1 MASGMLAKT
10 EEWRGALARRAGRTG
25 RGAVWP
31 GLGAWFE
38 TSLIILGLLAQ
49 FFFLPHILDADGL
62 ARYQMLDAL
71 LRSGALMESKYSLI
85 GPLFAAP
92 LWFLGALSGHT
103 AWWVARFN
111 TIFLGLGLLTLYLLL
126 RNRMDRR
133 LLRAFL
139 LLALVA
145 SMFPAHIEEF
155 YGEVFTALCVAAGV
169 ILLFTRAR
177 WGGWIALIV
186 GVANTPATIVGLGL
200 MVAQRLLR
208 SRRLRYLLLPL
219 GALALIGL
227 EAWLRRGSPFAS
239 GYTDDRGYQTFMPYS
254 GLPGFSYPF
263 YLGLLSLIFS
273 FGKGIIFFAP
283 GLLLPAR
290 RALGA
295 LSVRLRMIHQLWLL
309 FMVGLILVYASW
321 WAWYG
326 GWFWGPRF
334 LLFASIPASLALA
347 VWLRK
352 ADASLWMRL
361 AALVVLTLSCWVGLN
376 GAVFS
381 DATLA
386 PTCLWNDFAREAYCH
401 YIPEFSVLWRPF
413 VIAGQLGLGSAFY
426 TAERLDP
433 GKLIYAGF
441 TALVYLYFAVPLV
454 VRIIRQAIPPARMFA
469 RERLSLSAWRL

>member
-1 MASGMLAKT
+1 MASGLLART
-10 EEWRGALARRAGRTG
+10 EEWRGALARRTSAGKI
-25 RGAVWP
+25 WP
-31 GLGAWFE
+31 RLRAWVE
-38 TSLIILGLLAQ
+38 TSLIVLGVLAQ
-49 FFFLPHILDADGL
+49 FFLLPHILDADGKT
-62 ARYQMLDAL
+62 RYQALDAL
-71 LRSGALMESKYSLI
+71 LRNDVLLDNKYSLI

-92 LWFLGALSGHT
+92 LWLLGALFGDT
-103 AWWVARFN
+103 AWWVERFN
-111 TIFLGLGLLTLYLLL
+111 TIFLGAGLLTLYLLL

-139 LLALVA
+139 LLLLVA
-145 SMFPAHIEEF
+145 SMFPAHVEGF

-169 ILLFTRAR
+169 ILLFTQAR
-177 WGGWIALIV
+177 WGGWVALIV
-186 GVANTPATIVGLGL
+186 GVANTPATIVGLVL
-200 MVAQRLLR
+200 MMAQRLLR
-208 SRRLRYLLLPL
+208 SRRLRY
-219 GALALIGL
+219 ALIPLAAFALIAL
-227 EAWLRRGSPFAS
+227 ESWIRRGSPLAS
-239 GYTDDRGYQTFMPYS
+239 GYDHDAGYRTFMPYS

-263 YLGLLSLIFS
+263 FFGLLSLIFS

-295 LSVRLRMIHQLWLL
+295 FSVRLRMIHRLWLL
-309 FMVGLILVYASW
+309 FVVGLILVYASW

-361 AALVVLTLSCWVGLN
+361 AALGVLTLSCWVGLN

-386 PTCLWNDFAREAYCH
+386 PVCLWDDFAREAYCH

-413 VIAGQLGLGSAFY
+413 VNASQMGLGPAFY
-426 TAERLDP
+426 AAEKLDP
-433 GKLIYAGF
+433 GKLIYMGF
-441 TALVYLYFAVPLV
+441 TALVYLYFAIPLV
-454 VRIIRQAIPPARMFA
+454 VKMIGQAIPLARRYTRMG
-469 RERLSLSAWRL
+469 LSPTAWRF

>member
-1 MASGMLAKT
+1 MASGLLART
-10 EEWRGALARRAGRTG
+10 EEWRGALARRTSAGG
-25 RGAVWP
+25 IWP
-31 GLGAWFE
+31 RLSAWVE
-38 TSLIILGLLAQ
+38 TSLIVLGLLAQ
-49 FFFLPHILDADGL
+49 FFLLPHILDADGL
-62 ARYQMLDAL
+62 TRYQMLDTL
-71 LRSGALMESKYSLI
+71 LRNGALMESKYSLI

-92 LWFLGALSGHT
+92 LWLLSAFFGDT

-111 TIFLGLGLLTLYLLL
+111 TVFLGVGLLTLYLLL

-139 LLALVA
+139 LLLLVA
-145 SMFPAHIEEF
+145 SMFPAHIEGF
-155 YGEVFTALCVAAGV
+155 YGEVFTAFCVAVGA

-177 WGGWIALIV
+177 WGGWVALIV
-186 GVANTPATIVGLGL
+186 GVANTPATILGL
-200 MVAQRLLR
+200 VLMIAQRLLR
-208 SRRLRYLLLPL
+208 SRRLRYALIPI
-219 GALALIGL
+219 GALALTGL
-227 EAWLRRGSPFAS
+227 ESWISRGSPFANPYADDH
-239 GYTDDRGYQTFMPYS
+239 GYTTFMPYS

-263 YLGLLSLIFS
+263 YLGLLSLLFS

-290 RALGA
+290 RALGS

-309 FMVGLILVYASW
+309 FVVGLILVYASW

-352 ADASLWMRL
+352 EDASLWMRL
-361 AALVVLTLSCWVGLN
+361 AALGVLTLSCWVGLN

-386 PTCLWNDFAREAYCH
+386 PVCLWNDFAHEAYCH
-401 YIPEFSVLWRPF
+401 FIPEFSVLWRPF
-413 VIAGQLGLGSAFY
+413 VNASQMGLGPAFY
-426 TAERLDP
+426 TAENLDQ

-441 TALVYLYFAVPLV
+441 TTLVYLYFAVPLV
-454 VRIIRQAIPPARMFA
+454 VKMIQQAIPPLQSFA
-469 RERLSLSAWRL
+469 RERLSLAAWRL

>member
-1 MASGMLAKT
+1 MASGLLART
-10 EEWRGALARRAGRTG
+10 EEWRGALARRTSAG
-25 RGAVWP
+25 AIWP
-31 GLGAWFE
+31 RLSAWVE
-38 TSLIILGLLAQ
+38 TSLIMLGLLAQ
-49 FFFLPHILDADGL
+49 FFLLPHILDADGL
-62 ARYQMLDAL
+62 TRYQMLDAL
-71 LRSGALMESKYSLI
+71 LRNGALMEGKYSLI

-92 LWFLGALSGHT
+92 VWLIGALFGDT

-111 TIFLGLGLLTLYLLL
+111 TIFLGVGLLTLYLLL

-139 LLALVA
+139 LLLLVA
-145 SMFPAHIEEF
+145 SMFPAHVEGF

-177 WGGWIALIV
+177 WGGWVALIV
-186 GVANTPATIVGLGL
+186 GVANAPATILGL
-200 MVAQRLLR
+200 VLMMAQRLLR
-208 SRRLRYLLLPL
+208 SRRLRYALIPI
-219 GALALIGL
+219 GALALAGL
-227 EAWLRRGSPFAS
+227 ESWIRRGNPFANP
-239 GYTDDRGYQTFMPYS
+239 YPDDRGYTTFMPYS

-263 YLGLLSLIFS
+263 YLGLLSLLFS

-295 LSVRLRMIHQLWLL
+295 LSVRLRMIHRLWLL
-309 FMVGLILVYASW
+309 FVVGLILVYASW

-334 LLFASIPASLALA
+334 LLLASLPASLALA
-347 VWLRK
+347 AWLRK
-352 ADASLWMRL
+352 EDASLWMRL
-361 AALVVLTLSCWVGLN
+361 AALGVLTLSCWVGLN

-386 PTCLWNDFAREAYCH
+386 PVCLWDDFAREAYCH

-413 VIAGQLGLGSAFY
+413 VNAGQMGLGSAFY
-426 TAERLDP
+426 TAEKLDP
-433 GKLIYAGF
+433 GKLIYMGF

-454 VRIIRQAIPPARMFA
+454 AQMVRQAIPPARKFA
-469 RERLSLSAWRL
+469 RERLSLAAWRV

>member
-1 MASGMLAKT
+1 MASGLLART
-10 EEWRGALARRAGRTG
+10 EEWRGALARRTSAGKI
-25 RGAVWP
+25 WP
-31 GLGAWFE
+31 RLRAWVE
-38 TSLIILGLLAQ
+38 TSLIVLGVLAQ
-49 FFFLPHILDADGL
+49 FFLLPHILDADGKT
-62 ARYQMLDAL
+62 RYQALDAL
-71 LRSGALMESKYSLI
+71 LRNDVLLDNKYSLI

-92 LWFLGALSGHT
+92 LWLLGALFGDM
-103 AWWVARFN
+103 AWWVERFN
-111 TIFLGLGLLTLYLLL
+111 TIFLGAGLLTLYLLL

-139 LLALVA
+139 LLLLVA
-145 SMFPAHIEEF
+145 SMFPAHVEGF

-169 ILLFTRAR
+169 ILLFTQAR
-177 WGGWIALIV
+177 WGGWVALIV
-186 GVANTPATIVGLGL
+186 GVANTPATIVGLVL
-200 MVAQRLLR
+200 MMAQRLLR
-208 SRRLRYLLLPL
+208 SRRLRY
-219 GALALIGL
+219 ALIPLAAFALIAL
-227 EAWLRRGSPFAS
+227 ESWIRRGSPLAS
-239 GYTDDRGYQTFMPYS
+239 GYDHDAGYRTFMPYS

-263 YLGLLSLIFS
+263 FFGLLSLIFS

-295 LSVRLRMIHQLWLL
+295 FSVRLRMIHRLWLL
-309 FMVGLILVYASW
+309 FVVGLILVYASW

-361 AALVVLTLSCWVGLN
+361 AALGVLTLSCWVGVN

-386 PTCLWNDFAREAYCH
+386 PVCLWDDFAREAYCH

-413 VIAGQLGLGSAFY
+413 VNASQMGLGPAFY
-426 TAERLDP
+426 AAEKLDP
-433 GKLIYAGF
+433 GKLIYMGF
-441 TALVYLYFAVPLV
+441 TALVYLYFAIPLV
-454 VRIIRQAIPPARMFA
+454 VKMIGQAISLARKYA
-469 RERLSLSAWRL
+469 RERLSLAAWRI

>member
-1 MASGMLAKT
+1 MASGLLART
-10 EEWRGALARRAGRTG
+10 EEWRGALARRTSVGKI
-25 RGAVWP
+25 WP
-31 GLGAWFE
+31 RLSAWVE
-38 TSLIILGLLAQ
+38 TSLIVLGLLAQ
-49 FFFLPHILDADGL
+49 FFLLPHILDADGKTRFQ
-62 ARYQMLDAL
+62 ALDAL
-71 LRSGALMESKYSLI
+71 LRNNVLLDNKYSLI

-92 LWFLGALSGHT
+92 LWVLGALIGDT

-111 TIFLGLGLLTLYLLL
+111 TIFLGAGLLTLYLLL

-139 LLALVA
+139 LLLLVA
-145 SMFPAHIEEF
+145 SMFPAHVEGF

-177 WGGWIALIV
+177 WGGWVALIV
-186 GVANTPATIVGLGL
+186 GVANTPATIVGLVL
-200 MVAQRLLR
+200 MMGQRLLR
-208 SRRLRYLLLPL
+208 SRRLRY
-219 GALALIGL
+219 ALIPLAAFALIAL
-227 EAWLRRGSPFAS
+227 ESWIRRGSPLAS
-239 GYTDDRGYQTFMPYS
+239 GYDHDAGYRTFMPYS

-263 YLGLLSLIFS
+263 FFGLLSLIFS

-295 LSVRLRMIHQLWLL
+295 FSVRLRMIHRLWLL
-309 FMVGLILVYASW
+309 FVVGLILVYASW

-361 AALVVLTLSCWVGLN
+361 AALGVLTLSCWVGVN

-386 PTCLWNDFAREAYCH
+386 PVCLWDDFAREAYCH

-413 VIAGQLGLGSAFY
+413 VNASQMGLGPAFY
-426 TAERLDP
+426 AAEKLDP
-433 GKLIYAGF
+433 GKLIYMGF
-441 TALVYLYFAVPLV
+441 TALVYLYFAIPLV
-454 VRIIRQAIPPARMFA
+454 AKMIWQAITLARGYA
-469 RERLSLSAWRL
+469 RERLSLAAWRI

>member
-1 MASGMLAKT
+1 MASGLLART
-10 EEWRGALARRAGRTG
+10 EEWRGALARRTSAGKI
-25 RGAVWP
+25 WP
-31 GLGAWFE
+31 RLRAWVE
-38 TSLIILGLLAQ
+38 TSLIVLGLLAQ
-49 FFFLPHILDADGL
+49 FFLLPHILDADGET
-62 ARYQMLDAL
+62 RYQALDAL
-71 LRSGALMESKYSLI
+71 LRNDVLLENKYSLI

-92 LWFLGALSGHT
+92 LWLLGALFGDA

-111 TIFLGLGLLTLYLLL
+111 TIFLGAGLLTLYLLL

-139 LLALVA
+139 LLLLVA
-145 SMFPAHIEEF
+145 SMFPAHVEGF
-155 YGEVFTALCVAAGV
+155 YGEVFTALCVAAGG

-177 WGGWIALIV
+177 WGGWVALIV
-186 GVANTPATIVGLGL
+186 GVANTPATIVGLVL
-200 MVAQRLLR
+200 MMAQRLLR
-208 SRRLRYLLLPL
+208 SRRLRY
-219 GALALIGL
+219 ALIPLAAFALIAL
-227 EAWLRRGSPFAS
+227 ESWIRRGSPLAS
-239 GYTDDRGYQTFMPYS
+239 GYDHDAGNRTFMPYS

-263 YLGLLSLIFS
+263 FLGLLSLIFS

-283 GLLLPAR
+283 GLLLPTR

-295 LSVRLRMIHQLWLL
+295 FSVRLRMIHRLWLL
-309 FMVGLILVYASW
+309 FVVGLILVYASW

-361 AALVVLTLSCWVGLN
+361 ATLGVLTLSCWVGVN

-386 PTCLWNDFAREAYCH
+386 PTCVWYDFAREAYCH

-413 VIAGQLGLGSAFY
+413 VNASQMGLGPAFY
-426 TAERLDP
+426 AAEKLDQ
-433 GKLIYAGF
+433 GKLIYMGF
-441 TALVYLYFAVPLV
+441 TALVYLYFAIPLV
-454 VRIIRQAIPPARMFA
+454 VKMIGQAISLARRYV
-469 RERLSLSAWRL
+469 RERLSLVAWRI

>member
-1 MASGMLAKT
+1 MASGLLART
-10 EEWRGALARRAGRTG
+10 EEWRGAFARRTSAGKI
-25 RGAVWP
+25 WP
-31 GLGAWFE
+31 RLGACVE

-49 FFFLPHILDADGL
+49 FFLLPHILDADGKT
-62 ARYQMLDAL
+62 RYQALDAL
-71 LRSGALMESKYSLI
+71 LRNNVLLDNKYSLI

-92 LWFLGALSGHT
+92 LWLLGALFGDT

-111 TIFLGLGLLTLYLLL
+111 TIFLGVGLLTLYLLL
-126 RNRMDRR
+126 KNRMDRR

-139 LLALVA
+139 LLLLVA
-145 SMFPAHIEEF
+145 SMFPAHIEGF
-155 YGEVFTALCVAAGV
+155 YGEVFTALCVATGV

-177 WGGWIALIV
+177 WGGWVALIV
-186 GVANTPATIVGLGL
+186 GVANTPATIVGLVL
-200 MVAQRLLR
+200 MMAQRLLR
-208 SRRLRYLLLPL
+208 SRRLRYVLIPL
-219 GALALIGL
+219 AAFALIAL
-227 EAWLRRGSPFAS
+227 ESWIRRGNPLAS
-239 GYTDDRGYQTFMPYS
+239 GYDHDAGYRTFMPYS

-263 YLGLLSLIFS
+263 FFGLLSLIFS

-295 LSVRLRMIHQLWLL
+295 FSVRLRMIHRLWLL
-309 FMVGLILVYASW
+309 FVVGLILVYASW

-361 AALVVLTLSCWVGLN
+361 AALGVLTLSCWVGVN
-376 GAVFS
+376 GAVFG

-386 PTCLWNDFAREAYCH
+386 PVCLWDDFAREAYCH

-413 VIAGQLGLGSAFY
+413 VNASKLGLGPAFY
-426 TAERLDP
+426 AAEKLDP
-433 GKLIYAGF
+433 GKLIYMGF
-441 TALVYLYFAVPLV
+441 TALVYLYFAIPLV
-454 VRIIRQAIPPARMFA
+454 VKMIGQAISLARRYA
-469 RERLSLSAWRL
+469 RERLSLAAWRI

>member
-1 MASGMLAKT
+1 MASGLLART
-10 EEWRGALARRAGRTG
+10 EEWRGALARRSSAGG
-25 RGAVWP
+25 IWP
-31 GLGAWFE
+31 RLSAWVE
-38 TSLIILGLLAQ
+38 TSLIVLGLLGQ
-49 FFFLPHILDADGL
+49 FFLLPHILDADGL
-62 ARYQMLDAL
+62 TRYQMLDAL
-71 LRSGALMESKYSLI
+71 LRNNALLESKYSLI

-92 LWFLGALSGHT
+92 LWLAGAIFGDT

-111 TIFLGLGLLTLYLLL
+111 TVFLGVGLLTLYLLL

-139 LLALVA
+139 LLLLVA
-145 SMFPAHIEEF
+145 SMFPAHVEGF

-177 WGGWIALIV
+177 WGGWVALIV
-186 GVANTPATIVGLGL
+186 GVANTPATILGL
-200 MVAQRLLR
+200 VLMMAQRLLR
-208 SRRLRYLLLPL
+208 SRRLRYALIPL
-219 GALALIGL
+219 GALALTGL
-227 EAWLRRGSPFAS
+227 ESWIRRGNPFTNP
-239 GYTDDRGYQTFMPYS
+239 YPDDRGYTTFMPYS

-290 RALGA
+290 RALGS

-309 FMVGLILVYASW
+309 FVVGLILVYASW

-352 ADASLWMRL
+352 EDASLWMRL
-361 AALVVLTLSCWVGLN
+361 AALGVLTLSCWVGLN
-376 GAVFS
+376 GGVFS

-386 PTCLWNDFAREAYCH
+386 PVCLWDDFAREAYCH

-413 VIAGQLGLGSAFY
+413 VNASQMGLGPAFY
-426 TAERLDP
+426 TAENLDP

-441 TALVYLYFAVPLV
+441 TVLVYLYFAVPLV
-454 VRIIRQAIPPARMFA
+454 VKMIRQVIPPLQAFA
-469 RERLSLSAWRL
+469 RERLSLAAWRL